1 MTHIERITLALVVAS
16 WWVIRGRW
24 GSLAHCVEVSTSG
37 ARALAHYKIK
47 ARAVPC
53 AFLAIDHVAATT
65 VACGHSAQSLWEQI
79 PADQRA
85 EMDHAAWLAQH
96 RRIDMPDPV
105 HAAIDASHCGHRI
118 FVDLTAGQ
126 VRGLVDPPIA
136 VPDCIR
142 FNEPGWPEVVVASGV
157 GLRYGPSPNEPAA
170 RRLIASAPSN
180 QGLVDDFISVMDFAL
195 ACNLDR
201 DAFTDG
207 MIATAEQTG
216 TLDEVLQNHAAITGR
231 ALPPSLSARTR

>member
-1 MTHIERITLALVVAS
+1 MTHIERITGALVLAS

-24 GSLAHCVEVSTSG
+24 DSLSHCVEVSTSG
-37 ARALAHYKIK
+37 VRALAHYKIK
-47 ARAVPC
+47 ARVVPC
-53 AFLAIDHVAATT
+53 AFLAIDHDGETT
-65 VACGHSAQSLWEQI
+65 VACGHSAQSLWDQI

-85 EMDHAAWLAQH
+85 DMDHAAWLAQH

-136 VPDCIR
+136 VPDYIR
-142 FNEPGWPEVVVASGV
+142 FNEPGWPEVVVDSGV

-170 RRLIASAPSN
+170 RRVIASAPPN
-180 QGLVDDFISVMDFAL
+180 PGIVDDFIAVMDFAL

-207 MIATAEQTG
+207 MIETAKQAKTIG
-216 TLDEVLQNHAAITGR
+216 EVLQNHAAITGVP
-231 ALPPSLSARTR
+231 LPPSLSARTR